1 MDRLVRF
8 YLKLYNAGTDP
19 ADGGGQARRHRLT
32 NAVLAAVIVCSNSYI
47 LLYAFQGIDRFW
59 PLMAVVFAFTPVF
72 LFGLRLSKAGKI
84 QAAKLVLNAG
94 ITLQIGLGITL
105 FVGPEPGMQIY
116 FLLFAYVPI
125 LVWDRP
131 YRFWIILFL
140 VVNIGCFFLFQYYW
154 PYPARLAFSDPWVMV
169 FQYLNV
175 GICFL
180 AIVLVLATMQYGV
193 TQRDEELEESN
204 RTKDLFLH
212 LIAHDLK
219 NPLGSFVGV
228 LERLHDKDSDFNEAD
243 QREYLGLLRDSAH
256 NLHALLENLLDW
268 AMEQR
273 GTFPFTPRDLDLS
286 KLCMETLAQFGPAA
300 AEKKVRT
307 TIDLAPGLRVRAD
320 DAMLSTILRNLI
332 GNALKFTRPGGTVS
346 LSAARIG
353 VSLTIEVRDD
363 GIGMDSALKDQL
375 FHPGLR
381 VKRAG
386 TTGEPGTGLGL
397 LLCDA
402 FVKRHKGRIEV
413 ESEEGAGSVFRVV
426 LP

>member
-1 MDRLVRF
+1 
-8 YLKLYNAGTDP
+8 
-19 ADGGGQARRHRLT
+19 
-32 NAVLAAVIVCSNSYI
+32 
-47 LLYAFQGIDRFW
+47 
-59 PLMAVVFAFTPVF
+59 
-72 LFGLRLSKAGKI
+72 
-84 QAAKLVLNAG
+84 
-94 ITLQIGLGITL
+94 
-105 FVGPEPGMQIY
+105 
-116 FLLFAYVPI
+116 
-125 LVWDRP
+125 
-131 YRFWIILFL
+131 
-140 VVNIGCFFLFQYYW
+140 
-154 PYPARLAFSDPWVMV
+154 
-169 FQYLNV
+169 
-175 GICFL
+175 
-180 AIVLVLATMQYGV
+180 
-193 TQRDEELEESN
+193 
-204 RTKDLFLH
+204 
-212 LIAHDLK
+212 
-219 NPLGSFVGV
+219 
-228 LERLHDKDSDFNEAD
+228 
-243 QREYLGLLRDSAH
+243 
-256 NLHALLENLLDW
+256 
-268 AMEQR
+268 
-273 GTFPFTPRDLDLS
+273 
-286 KLCMETLAQFGPAA
+286 METLAQFGPAA